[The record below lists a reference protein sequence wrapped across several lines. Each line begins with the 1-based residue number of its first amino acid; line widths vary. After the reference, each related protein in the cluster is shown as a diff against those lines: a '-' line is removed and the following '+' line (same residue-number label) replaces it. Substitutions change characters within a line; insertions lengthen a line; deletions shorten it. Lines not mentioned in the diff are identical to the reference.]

1 MNLDKK
7 NIATADFPVLL
18 WAVEEREK
26 KKDELIRLWL
36 SNSNWMQVETS
47 LGRKDASP
55 LAEQISADW
64 LNSTSVIKKLN

>member
-7 NIATADFPVLL
+7 NIATADFPLLL

-55 LAEQISADW
+55 LAEPISADW